1 MCDQLACKSALEQL
15 SVDGVPPD
23 NCFDA
28 FWAGFGSLFGRFLG
42 MYSRFAPDLRDQ
54 LGANRR
60 LNNCQLIGCRL
71 AIVSAV
77 SGQLFGNLFGRFF
90 WAVPLLSCRTKIKR
104 CCKSLR
110 LGLRVS
116 GVRNCQLT
124 GCGLTV
130 VLGMDLETKRLNF
143 RRIRCTCRW

>member
-28 FWAGFGSLFGRFLG
+28 FRAGFGSLFGRFLG
-42 MYSRFAPDLRDQ
+42 MYNRFAPDLRDQ

-77 SGQLFGNLFGRFF
+77 LGNFSGTFLDVSFGQ
-90 WAVPLLSCRTKIKR
+90 CR
-104 CCKSLR
+104 CCPVGRKS
-110 LGLRVS
+110 S
-116 GVRNCQLT
+116 DAANHC
-124 GCGLTV
+124 
-130 VLGMDLETKRLNF
+130 VLGF
-143 RRIRCTCRW
+143 GSAG